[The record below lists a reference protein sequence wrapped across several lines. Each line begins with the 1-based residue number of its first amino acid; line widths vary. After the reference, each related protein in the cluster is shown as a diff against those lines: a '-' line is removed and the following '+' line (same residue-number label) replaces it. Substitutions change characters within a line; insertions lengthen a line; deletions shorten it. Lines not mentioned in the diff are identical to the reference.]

1 MITKYG
7 VDVVA
12 KVAVILCIVNI
23 GVWLLTKE
31 DLVRIPV
38 FVVSAVLL
46 LFTVYFFRDP
56 ERTVPNDARAIISPA
71 DGKVVLI
78 KEVMEEEF
86 LMQPA
91 LQVSIFLS
99 PLNVH
104 VNRFPISGTV
114 EYYKYIPGKYLVAFD
129 EKSSEANERTHIGIE
144 NGRVRILFKQIAGFV
159 ARRIVAEITP
169 GMSVVAGE
177 RFGMIKFGSRVDVL
191 MPTTCRLIV
200 KLNDTVVGGETV
212 LAVLTEQ

>member
-7 VDVVA
+7 IDVVA
-12 KVAVILCIVNI
+12 KAAVILCVVNI

-31 DLVRIPV
+31 ELVRIPV
-38 FVVSAVLL
+38 FLLSAVLF

-56 ERTVPNDARAIISPA
+56 ERTVPNIADAILSPA

-86 LMQPA
+86 LKDRA

-104 VNRFPISGTV
+104 VNRFPFSGIV
-114 EYYKYIPGKYLVAFD
+114 QHYKYIPGKYIVAFD
-129 EKSSEANERTHIGIE
+129 EKSSDANERTHIGIE
-144 NGRVRILFKQIAGFV
+144 NGKVRILFKQIAGFI
-159 ARRIVAEITP
+159 ARRIVADVTP
-169 GMSVVAGE
+169 GMYAVAGA

-191 MPTTCRLIV
+191 MPITCQLNV
-200 KLNDTVVGGETV
+200 KLHDAVVGGETV
-212 LAVLTEQ
+212 LAVLTER